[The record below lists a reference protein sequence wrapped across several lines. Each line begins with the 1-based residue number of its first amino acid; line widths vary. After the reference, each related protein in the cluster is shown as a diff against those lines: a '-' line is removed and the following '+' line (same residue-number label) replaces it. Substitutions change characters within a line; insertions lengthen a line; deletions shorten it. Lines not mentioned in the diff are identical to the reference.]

1 MGAQRSNEMEGI
13 ESLGKHLVKCQEGLG
28 IVSGE
33 EVVYE

>member
-1 MGAQRSNEMEGI
+1 MGAQGSNEMEGI
-13 ESLGKHLVKCQEGLG
+13 ESLGQHLVKGQEGLG